1 MIVHKKIMCTFQ
13 FLQCIIPYIN
23 NPKGILR
30 MARVKKEKDNYINNK
45 DFSQAVC
52 DYVEAY
58 QDAEGIKPIVPDY
71 VALGFQQIAHGLS
84 RKPNFIGYSYRDE
97 MVMDAIENC
106 LRAIRN
112 YNIEAATR
120 TGKPNAFAYFTQIC
134 YYAFLRR
141 IAKEKKQKEI
151 KDELINNGY
160 ASDLFEINSNQDEYS
175 RQITMTYIEEVK
187 NKMRDQLETTDDEY
201 IKPDTP
207 LPKRRIRKTNDSDL
221 TEFV

>member
-1 MIVHKKIMCTFQ
+1 
-13 FLQCIIPYIN
+13 
-23 NPKGILR
+23 
-30 MARVKKEKDNYINNK
+30 MARVKKEKDNYINNR

-58 QDAEGIKPIVPDY
+58 RDADDIKPIVPDY
-71 VALGFQQIAHGLS
+71 VALGFQQIAQGLS

-201 IKPDTP
+201 IKPDVS